1 MNNRKRSNGAMQP
14 RDGMLQQ
21 IFKIWDTFAGSF
33 TNTRQKE
40 IEKSK
45 YDWKEPTNERK
56 KWNSRKRLRG
66 MASLYEWNFVVR
78 LVKYSHIISYFGR
91 YLFGDESWC
100 CWCSRHL
107 SHSLGFSHW
116 NAMNLLEL
124 KLFACFNA
132 QSLLNVIAS
141 ISKTFKHIIRESLH
155 NPSRNRNRNSIGSTS
170 RHSNQSMHQLRGLL
184 ENAQFICHFSLQLPE
199 EFRHSNIIVPFSP
212 FLFDASLFLHFICSK
227 ICFSVHFFLDSLTR
241 YDFFFLRPYNR
252 NGCIFRRILTF
263 CCFEFHPNICAYI
276 IEYLYKYTS
285 FTVFFFS
292 SYNSRSPSN
301 WFSMML
307 AS

>member
-40 IEKSK
+40 IEKSE
-45 YDWKEPTNERK
+45 YDWKEPN
-56 KWNSRKRLRG
+56 NKRTKEMKCAKAIKRHGIFVWMKLCC
-66 MASLYEWNFVVR
+66 ASCEIFAYYQLFWPSLVR
-78 LVKYSHIISYFGR
+78 WWVMV
-91 YLFGDESWC
+91 C

-107 SHSLGFSHW
+107 SYSLVFSHW

-141 ISKTFKHIIRESLH
+141 ISKTFKHIIREWMH
-155 NPSRNRNRNSIGSTS
+155 NPSRNRNRNTIGSTT
-170 RHSNQSMHQLRGLL
+170 RHSNQSMHQFRGLL

-199 EFRHSNIIVPFSP
+199 EFRHSNIIVPYSP
-212 FLFDASLFLHFICSK
+212 FLFNASLFLHFICST
-227 ICFSVHFFLDSLTR
+227 ICFSVHFFW
-241 YDFFFLRPYNR
+241 
-252 NGCIFRRILTF
+252 IL
-263 CCFEFHPNICAYI
+263 
-276 IEYLYKYTS
+276 S
-285 FTVFFFS
+285 FDTIFS
-292 SYNSRSPSN
+292 SCTNTTETGVSSVVYWHFAVLN
-301 WFSMML
+301 FIQIY
-307 AS
+307 AHT